1 MKLDAWLASS
11 PLKDHEFAG
20 KIGVSR
26 VTLFRLKTGRRP
38 PKRDVMAKISVATD
52 GAVTPNDF
60 FDLPEPERA
69 VS

>member
-1 MKLDAWLASS
+1 MKLNAWLAAS

-26 VTLFRLKTGRRP
+26 VTLFRLKKGLRP
-38 PKRDVMAKISVATD
+38 PKRDVMTKINEVTE

-60 FDLPEPERA
+60 FDLPETERA